1 MSTELAGP
9 HRFPGRTTRLRG
21 SAARLGALVRH
32 NVLLLR
38 RDPGPILSR
47 LIMPV
52 VLMVVFEPL
61 YGATMPDGADGS
73 AVVQAAPRVL
83 VMFSMFAVST
93 VGAALLS
100 ERTWRTWSWQR
111 ATPATTVE
119 MLLGKVI
126 PLLGVLLVQQAL
138 VLVTGYAVFGLRPAG
153 GPVLLLV
160 AALSWAACILSC
172 GLLAATFARSNNQ
185 LSSITD
191 LTGLLLSSVGGA
203 LVPVALMP
211 HWLRVVSPF
220 SPAHWG
226 VQALQGA
233 VLGRTGSVLG
243 AAAVL
248 VGLALLI
255 GTVACWR
262 IGRRW
267 GHPELL

>member
-1 MSTELAGP
+1 MSPDLA
-9 HRFPGRTTRLRG
+9 RSRVRA

-32 NVLLLR
+32 NVLLMR

-47 LIMPV
+47 LSMPV
-52 VLMVVFEPL
+52 VLMIVFEPL
-61 YGATMPDGADGS
+61 YRATMADGETGS

-83 VMFSMFAVST
+83 VMFSMFAIST

-111 ATPATTVE
+111 ATRATTAE

-138 VLVTGYAVFGLRPAG
+138 VLVTGFLVFGLRPAG
-153 GPVLLLV
+153 GPVLLLT
-160 AALSWAACILSC
+160 AGLSWAACILAC
-172 GLLAATFARSNNQ
+172 GALAATFARSNNQ

-211 HWLRVVSPF
+211 DWMQVISPL

-233 VLGRTGSVLG
+233 VLGHTGAVLR

-248 VGLALLI
+248 AVLAVCI
-255 GTVACWR
+255 GAIACRR
-262 IGRRW
+262 ISRRW